1 MANTIFI
8 VDDDPTQRRILQ
20 QVIGRENYNVS
31 LAPGGP
37 EAWAMLQQPDFKP
50 DVMILDLMMP
60 ELDGFGLLD
69 KMSDAGMNIPTI
81 VQTAQG
87 GIDTI
92 VKAMQKGAKDFMV
105 KPASTER
112 ILISIKNALETKQL
126 HKEINRINKKSL
138 GRFTFSD
145 LIASSPAMD
154 RVKAL
159 GLKGAQSN
167 IPILIEGESGVGKEV
182 IARAIQGSS
191 ARSGKPFITVNCGAI
206 PENLVESI
214 LFGHEKG
221 SFTGATSKQTG
232 KFVEADQ
239 GTLFLDEVGELPLNV
254 QVKLLRAI
262 QEGEVEPVGASRP
275 VKVDIRLISATNK
288 DMISAV
294 THGEFREDLYYRLN
308 VFPINIPP
316 LRERLEDIGDL
327 TQHFITR
334 FTVEEGKNISGITT
348 QALNMMAQY
357 TWPGNVRQ
365 LENTIFRAIILCDQN
380 QLDISDFPQI
390 AAHVEGY
397 ENQVPAAPSPHMT
410 DKIYHQGP
418 AMISDSPHDYSNIDH
433 RKSRIPQLMSQ
444 RNTNHSQ
451 HFGQQIP
458 DLMPQNQRMPQNSI
472 SGIPAIEQNGEMRR
486 LEDVEADMIRMAMD
500 RYRGHMSEVARKL
513 GIGRSTLYRKVNDL
527 GLQQIDEWL
536 FFLMDKQITKKL
548 HEVNK

>member
-20 QVIGRENYNVS
+20 QVIGRENYNIS
-31 LAPGGP
+31 LAEGGP

-50 DVMILDLMMP
+50 DVMVLDLMMP
-60 ELDGFGLLD
+60 ELDGFALLD
-69 KMSDAGMNIPTI
+69 RMSSAGMNIPTI

-138 GRFTFSD
+138 GRFTFND

-221 SFTGATSKQTG
+221 SFTGATSKQIG

-262 QEGEVEPVGASRP
+262 QEGEVEPVGSNHP
-275 VKVDIRLISATNK
+275 IKVDIKLISATNK
-288 DMISAV
+288 DMITAV
-294 THGEFREDLYYRLN
+294 TQGEFREDLYYRLN
-308 VFPINIPP
+308 VFPIHIPP

-334 FTVEEGKNISGITT
+334 FAVEEGKNISGISA
-348 QALNMMAQY
+348 QALDMMAHY

-397 ENQVPAAPSPHMT
+397 ENQVPAAPAPHLT
-410 DKIYHQGP
+410 DAIYHQGP
-418 AMISDSPHDYSNIDH
+418 AMIGGSPHHYSAASHHKN
-433 RKSRIPQLMSQ
+433 RVPELIPQ
-444 RNTNHSQ
+444 RAHSQ
-451 HFGQQIP
+451 AFGQQIP
-458 DLMPQNQRMPQNSI
+458 DLIPNNLQAPQNSI
-472 SGIPAIEQNGEMRR
+472 SGIAAIEQNGEMRR

-527 GLQQIDEWL
+527 GLQ
-536 FFLMDKQITKKL
+536 
-548 HEVNK
+548 

>member
-20 QVIGRENYNVS
+20 QVVGRENYHVI
-31 LAPGGP
+31 LAAGGP
-37 EAWAMLQQPDFKP
+37 EAWAMLQDPKFTP

-60 ELDGFGLLD
+60 ELDGFALLT
-69 KMSDAGMNIPTI
+69 KMQEANINIPTI

-92 VKAMQKGAKDFMV
+92 VSAMQKGAKDFMV
-105 KPASTER
+105 KPASVER
-112 ILISIKNALETKQL
+112 ILISIKNALETTEL
-126 HKEINRINKKSL
+126 HKEISRIRKKTQ
-138 GRFTFSD
+138 GVFKFAD

-154 RVKAL
+154 RVKSL

-221 SFTGATSKQTG
+221 SFTGATHKQSG
-232 KFVEADQ
+232 KFLEADG

-262 QEGEVEPVGASRP
+262 QEGEVEPVGAIHP
-275 VKVDIRLISATNK
+275 IKVDIRLISATNK

-294 THGEFREDLYYRLN
+294 TKGEFREDLYYRLN
-308 VFPINIPP
+308 VFPIHIPP
-316 LRERLEDIGDL
+316 LRERMEDIADL

-334 FTVEEGKNISGITT
+334 FAVEEGKNIASISPH
-348 QALNMMAQY
+348 AVEMLKEY

-365 LENTIFRAIILCDQN
+365 LENTIFRAIILCDKN
-380 QLDISDFPQI
+380 QLDVSDFPQI
-390 AAHVEGY
+390 ATHLEGY
-397 ENQVPAAPSPHMT
+397 NSQAPDAPSPNVT
-410 DKIYHQGP
+410 DEVYHGP
-418 AMISDSPHDYSNIDH
+418 AMIGGDVPKSQYAANRHGQPH
-433 RKSRIPQLMSQ
+433 IPDLMHNPQ
-444 RNTNHSQ
+444 
-451 HFGQQIP
+451 GQQGHYGQHIP
-458 DLMPQNQRMPQNSI
+458 DLMPREAAHFAQRAQNS
-472 SGIPAIEQNGEMRR
+472 GIAATQQNGEMRR
-486 LEDVEADMIRMAMD
+486 LEEVEADMIRLAMN
-500 RYRGHMSEVARKL
+500 RYHGHMSEVARKL

-527 GLQQIDEWL
+527 GLQQADE
-536 FFLMDKQITKKL
+536 
-548 HEVNK
+548 

>member
-1 MANTIFI
+1 MANTVFI

-20 QVIGRENYNVS
+20 QVIGRENYNIS
-31 LAPGGP
+31 LAAGGP

-50 DVMILDLMMP
+50 DVLVLDLMMP
-60 ELDGFGLLD
+60 EMDGFALLD
-69 KMSDAGMNIPTI
+69 KMHEAGMNIPTI

-112 ILISIKNALETKQL
+112 ILISIKNALETNQL
-126 HKEINRINKKSL
+126 HKEINRINKKTS
-138 GRFTFSD
+138 GRFTFHD

-191 ARSGKPFITVNCGAI
+191 TRSGKPFIIVNCGAI

-221 SFTGATSKQTG
+221 SFTGATSKQIG
-232 KFVEADQ
+232 KFAEADT

-262 QEGEVEPVGASRP
+262 QEGEVEPVGATRP

-308 VFPINIPP
+308 VFPIHIPP
-316 LRERLEDIGDL
+316 LRERMEDIADL
-327 TQHFITR
+327 AQYFITR
-334 FTVEEGKNISGITT
+334 FAVEEGKNITGISS
-348 QALNMMAQY
+348 QALSMMAQY

-397 ENQVPAAPSPHMT
+397 NNQVPAAPSPHMT
-410 DKIYHQGP
+410 DEIYHQGP
-418 AMISDSPHDYSNIDH
+418 AMIGAEPRHYEPIARRQNHIPELMPHGGQTHNPHY
-433 RKSRIPQLMSQ
+433 
-444 RNTNHSQ
+444 
-451 HFGQQIP
+451 GQQIP
-458 DLMPQNQRMPQNSI
+458 DLMPQNHLAAQSSM
-472 SGIPAIEQNGEMRR
+472 SGIQAIEQNGEMRR
-486 LEDVEADMIRMAMD
+486 LEDVEADMIRLAMD

-527 GLQQIDEWL
+527 GLQQIDE
-536 FFLMDKQITKKL
+536 
-548 HEVNK
+548 

>member
-20 QVIGRENYNVS
+20 QVIGRENYNIT
-31 LAPGGP
+31 LAEGGP

-50 DVMILDLMMP
+50 DVMVLDLMMP
-60 ELDGFGLLD
+60 ELDGFALLD
-69 KMSDAGMNIPTI
+69 RMSSAGMNIPTI

-138 GRFTFSD
+138 GRFTFND

-191 ARSGKPFITVNCGAI
+191 TRSGKPFITVNCGAI

-221 SFTGATSKQTG
+221 SFTGATSKQIG

-262 QEGEVEPVGASRP
+262 QEGEVEPVGSNHP

-288 DMISAV
+288 DMITAV
-294 THGEFREDLYYRLN
+294 TQGEFREDLYYRLN
-308 VFPINIPP
+308 VFPIHIPP
-316 LRERLEDIGDL
+316 LRERLEDIADL
-327 TQHFITR
+327 AQHFITR
-334 FTVEEGKNISGITT
+334 FAVEEGKNISGITA
-348 QALNMMAQY
+348 QALDMMTHY

-365 LENTIFRAIILCDQN
+365 LENAIFRAIILCDQN

-390 AAHVEGY
+390 AAHVDGY

-410 DKIYHQGP
+410 GTIYHQGP
-418 AMISDSPHDYSNIDH
+418 AMIGESPHGYSSNSH
-433 RKSRIPQLMSQ
+433 HKNRIPDLL
-444 RNTNHSQ
+444 SQ
-451 HFGQQIP
+451 HTPDYGHALGQQIP
-458 DLMPQNQRMPQNSI
+458 DLMPNNLQAPQNAI

-486 LEDVEADMIRMAMD
+486 LEDVEADMIRMAMA

-527 GLQQIDEWL
+527 DLQ
-536 FFLMDKQITKKL
+536 
-548 HEVNK
+548 